1 MWTGRRG
8 GFPFFR
14 GGDCY
19 IRFTEQGRI
28 ILVRNDKLLTI
39 GIDDGKS
46 AVGFDVVIHGM
57 GETKFLEDISVNG
70 GGFHEWLL
78 S

>member
-28 ILVRNDKLLTI
+28 ILVRDDELLTVV
-39 GIDDGKS
+39 IDDGES
-46 AVGFDVVIHGM
+46 AIGFDVVVDGM
-57 GETKFLEDISVNG
+57 GKTEFLKDISVNG
-70 GGFHEWLL
+70 GRFHEWLL